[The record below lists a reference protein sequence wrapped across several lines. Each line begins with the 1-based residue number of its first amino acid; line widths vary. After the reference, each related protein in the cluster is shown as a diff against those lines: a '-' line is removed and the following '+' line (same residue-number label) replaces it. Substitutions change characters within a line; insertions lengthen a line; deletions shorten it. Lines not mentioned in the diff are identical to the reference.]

1 MTALVLL
8 PPTPIS
14 PETTDPFARRWE
26 QPDSGRLTPRHN
38 SSAGS
43 DKRPEKSTATANR
56 MIAGALGIRAP
67 KKTEEQ
73 KQYDK
78 AIKETELKRKNREK
92 EQREREK
99 LDDENAKAAVWDA

>member
-1 MTALVLL
+1 
-8 PPTPIS
+8 
-14 PETTDPFARRWE
+14 
-26 QPDSGRLTPRHN
+26 
-38 SSAGS
+38 
-43 DKRPEKSTATANR
+43 